1 MQSCLWYNNQLSDTT
16 LFIDKWFKSDIN
28 LVGDIVDSNG
38 VVISLAILQKQ
49 YKITINFLDYY
60 RVKLLVKAFIK
71 KKHKSSD
78 IFPYFCPSIPF
89 HVNILNNSM

>member
-1 MQSCLWYNNQLSDTT
+1 MLNTFWIQAFDFWQELCHQQTVMSNADIMQFCLWYNNQLSDTT
-16 LFIDKWFKSDIN
+16 LFIDKWFKSGIN

-60 RVKLLVKAFIK
+60 RVTL
-71 KKHKSSD
+71 
-78 IFPYFCPSIPF
+78 
-89 HVNILNNSM
+89 